1 MDVLVV
7 PTTPTIYTHA
17 QIAEAPVERNAHLGH
32 YTNFVN
38 LFDLSALAVP
48 GPFREDGLPAGVTL
62 ISHACSEGL
71 LLNIGERVH
80 RASGVTMGAAGHALP
95 ALKPTR
101 GRASGEVIV
110 AVVGAHLSGLPLN
123 HQLTSRGAHLLESTH
138 TAPLYRLYALPNT
151 TPPKP
156 ALRKV
161 GPDGAAIAVELWVMT
176 LAAFG
181 AFVEEVPPPLGIG
194 TLALADGRAVKG
206 FVCEPLAL
214 ENATDITAFGGWRAY
229 LAARAP
235 A

>member
-1 MDVLVV
+1 M
-7 PTTPTIYTHA
+7 
-17 QIAEAPVERNAHLGH
+17 
-32 YTNFVN
+32 
-38 LFDLSALAVP
+38 P
-48 GPFREDGLPAGVTL
+48 GPFREDGLPGGVTL
-62 ISHACSEGL
+62 ITHACGEAQL
-71 LLNIGERVH
+71 LDLGERIH

-181 AFVEEVPPPLGIG
+181 A
-194 TLALADGRAVKG
+194 
-206 FVCEPLAL
+206 
-214 ENATDITAFGGWRAY
+214 
-229 LAARAP
+229 
-235 A
+235 